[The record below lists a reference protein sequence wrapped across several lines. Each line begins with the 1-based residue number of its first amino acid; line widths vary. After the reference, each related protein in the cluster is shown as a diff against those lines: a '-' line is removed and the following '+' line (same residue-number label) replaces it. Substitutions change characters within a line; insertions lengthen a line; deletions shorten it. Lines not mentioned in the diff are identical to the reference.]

1 MVELEVTEKYDIL
14 GTTKYV
20 VRIKGST
27 VKFHVTAS
35 SDEEALRKVKEFIE
49 SRKGLEYLLA
59 MLKGDKDLD

>member
-1 MVELEVTEKYDIL
+1 MVELEIVGKYNVL

-20 VRIKGST
+20 VQIKNST
-27 VKFHVTAS
+27 VKFHVTAE
-35 SDEEALRKVKEFIE
+35 DEREALRKVKEFIE